1 MTAINPKRLR
11 NRNLVSLSSDI
22 VSKLHHTSIFMDLN
36 AIDYASD
43 SSDEDVSIGVSRKVL
58 QRSARAVP
66 RCGLERYGTEI
77 AHLQFLAL

>member
-1 MTAINPKRLR
+1 
-11 NRNLVSLSSDI
+11 
-22 VSKLHHTSIFMDLN
+22 MDLN

-43 SSDEDVSIGVSRKVL
+43 SSYEEDSIGVSLEVL

>member
-11 NRNLVSLSSDI
+11 KINLVSLSSDI

-43 SSDEDVSIGVSRKVL
+43 SSYEEDSIGVSLEVL